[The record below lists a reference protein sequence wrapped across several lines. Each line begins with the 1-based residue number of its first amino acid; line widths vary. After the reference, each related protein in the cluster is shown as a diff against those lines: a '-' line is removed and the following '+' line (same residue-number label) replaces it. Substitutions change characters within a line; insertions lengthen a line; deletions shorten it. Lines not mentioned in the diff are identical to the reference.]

1 MGGPPVSAGS
11 PSCRTSCLVGGNTL
25 INLGMLGFAFWC
37 LLQGSSRCEAQAADV
52 QDPTL
57 LRELTQTL
65 EEEIKLASRPQVYL
79 LLDLSRRSIF
89 LKGHGLDLHRS
100 PVLAWHTSA
109 GPPQVGAYRL
119 KARPPVTRPKAVPGQ
134 DSSENPI
141 NLEDMPTDYVL
152 PFDNGLVIA
161 VIPSAI
167 DHPWSW
173 LKRMLWIGWG
183 RLAAWVRPGG
193 GETDPSSAPNL
204 VLTLSLEEARGL
216 AWTVTEGM
224 VLIVGRTETP

>member
-1 MGGPPVSAGS
+1 MGGPPVSTDS
-11 PSCRTSCLVGGNTL
+11 PSSNTSRLVGGITL
-25 INLGMLGFAFWC
+25 INLGMLGFVLWC
-37 LLQGSSRCEAQAADV
+37 SLQSVTRCEAHAGDV

-57 LRELTQTL
+57 LRELSQTL
-65 EEEIKLASRPQVYL
+65 EEEIKLTSRPQVYL
-79 LLDLSRRSIF
+79 LLDLSRHTIL
-89 LKGHGLDLHRS
+89 LKSHGIDLHRS
-100 PVLAWHTSA
+100 PVLAWQASA

-134 DSSENPI
+134 DSSEHPI

-161 VIPSAI
+161 VIPSAM

-173 LKRMLWIGWG
+173 LKRVLWIGWS
-183 RLAAWVRPGG
+183 RLADWVRPGG
-193 GETDPSSAPNL
+193 GETDPSSAPDL